1 VSVLL
6 QGSIAVGYL
15 VVPLVGYS
23 MDAEV
28 IAHFVYLLIRESD
41 GVSQGVVGRP
51 VMVRDYHLLVDFH
64 RLTRMYQGRK
74 W

>member
-1 VSVLL
+1 
-6 QGSIAVGYL
+6 
-15 VVPLVGYS
+15 

-28 IAHFVYLLIRESD
+28 IAHLVYLLIRESD

-51 VMVRDYHLLVDFH
+51 VMVRDYHLLADFD
-64 RLTRMYQGRK
+64 RLARMYQGRK